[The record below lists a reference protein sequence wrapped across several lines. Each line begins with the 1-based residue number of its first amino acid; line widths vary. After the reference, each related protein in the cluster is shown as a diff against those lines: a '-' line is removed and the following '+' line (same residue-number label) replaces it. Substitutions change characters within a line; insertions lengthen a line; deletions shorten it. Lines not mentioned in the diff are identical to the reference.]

1 MIIAHA
7 GIGVFVIGV
16 TLAKGAETANDMS
29 MQVGDTATAGGYS
42 FRFTDLSEASGPNYT
57 ATHAV
62 FDVSYNGE
70 LIAVMKPEKRLYT
83 VKNMPMTEAAIDRG
97 FTRDL
102 YISLGEPVN
111 KTTWLVRVQHK
122 PFMSW
127 IWGGC
132 IIMALGGLMAALDRR
147 YRRLAQRQREA
158 AYAIAGPTIGLAGE
172 GQA

>member
-1 MIIAHA
+1 
-7 GIGVFVIGV
+7 
-16 TLAKGAETANDMS
+16 MS
-29 MQVGDTATAGGYS
+29 MQVGDTATAGGYT
-42 FRFTDLSEASGPNYT
+42 FRFTDLSEANGPNYT
-57 ATHAV
+57 ATLAV
-62 FDVSYNGE
+62 FEVSHNGQQ
-70 LIAVMKPEKRLYT
+70 IAVMKPEKRLYT

-102 YISLGEPVN
+102 YISLGEAVN

-132 IIMALGGLMAALDRR
+132 IIMAFGGLMAALDRR

-158 AYAIAGPTIGLAGE
+158 EKSIARPAPLLASE